1 MGIGLGKNLVHLR
14 DKLLVVCS
22 LVQFQ
27 IDVGAAEVAHDIE
40 IVGQLLAQQL
50 IASHNVVLRNAGV
63 LGSAVDAAHKHLVLV
78 VQREGLAHGVALG
91 EEFACHPFLQHHAL
105 LVGQRGVR
113 VALKER
119 EAEHVVIG
127 AVHIEHVAL
136 GIVVLRKLHVAV
148 GHAEQGAG
156 RLNLRQLFAQQGDN
170 LARGAALLDV
180 VFYLRG
186 MHQHH
191 ALLVRNLLV
200 HACLVLIVQAYED
213 NKHER
218 HRQSEHVDGGVRLVP
233 GEERKVGIDFHFVFL
248 FYFVVILWSLVCHFF
263 VLSC

>member
-1 MGIGLGKNLVHLR
+1 MR
-14 DKLLVVCS
+14 DKLLVVRS
-22 LVQFQ
+22 LVQLQ
-27 IDVGAAEVAHDIE
+27 IDVGAAKVAHDIE
-40 IVGQLLAQQL
+40 IVGQFLAQQL

-63 LGSAVDAAHKHLVLV
+63 FGAAVDAAHKHLVLV

-91 EEFACHPFLQHHAL
+91 EEFACQLFLQHHAL

-119 EAEHVVIG
+119 KSEHVVIG
-127 AVHIEHVAL
+127 AVHIEHVTL

-170 LARGAALLDV
+170 LARGAAHLEVFRLL
-180 VFYLRG
+180 G

-200 HACLVLIVQAYED
+200 HARLVLIVQAYED

-218 HRQSEHVDGGVRLVP
+218 HRQSEDVDGGVRLVP
-233 GEERKVGIDFHFVFL
+233 GEERKVGIDFHFVFCVL
-248 FYFVVILWSLVCHFF
+248 FCCYTLVVG
-263 VLSC
+263 